1 MLRKIHPGW
10 SIARQK
16 GFDTAKYEYI
26 VFCDDDNL
34 LKDDFVR
41 TVYELMS
48 ENEDTGVLGGQ
59 GKSWSFI
66 MPSKWFED

>member
-1 MLRKIHPGW
+1 MLRLIILPVLQWRFTKDQIGLTPLRIVKENTPGW

-34 LKDDFVR
+34 LKDDFVKQL
-41 TVYELMS
+41 LM
-48 ENEDTGVLGGQ
+48 N
-59 GKSWSFI
+59 
-66 MPSKWFED
+66 